1 MVHDL
6 MKNILG
12 EKLSGPDYSKCDI
25 GNLILIDRGK
35 QTVSD
40 LYYFNI
46 HFGNTYVVSPVC
58 QDLINGRRYNMT
70 VPANPLSIL

>member
-35 QTVSD
+35 QIVSD

-46 HFGNTYVVSPVC
+46 HFGNTYVVS
-58 QDLINGRRYNMT
+58 RY
-70 VPANPLSIL
+70 VRILLRGGGTI